1 MPNEIGIPCPKCRL
15 RNLELVILESSLPS
29 RIVKIFKEKKYIRNC
44 IQSGNEDKVSG
55 VSGLGD
61 TPRDY
66 SMFLEG
72 MSHALYW
79 VQGKR
84 LVNPIKIEFLYKD
97 DPEMMEWKD
106 PTEESD

>member
-1 MPNEIGIPCPKCRL
+1 MRI
-15 RNLELVILESSLPS
+15 RNNHRRILVEGASKMRTEKAIDKIQDE
-29 RIVKIFKEKKYIRNC
+29 IFKEKKYIRNC

-72 MSHALYW
+72 MRNALYW

>member
-1 MPNEIGIPCPKCRL
+1 MRI
-15 RNLELVILESSLPS
+15 RNNHRRILVEGASKMRAEKAIDKIQDE
-29 RIVKIFKEKKYIRNC
+29 IFKEKKYIRNC

-66 SMFLEG
+66 RMFNEG
-72 MSHALYW
+72 MSHELYL

>member
-1 MPNEIGIPCPKCRL
+1 MRI
-15 RNLELVILESSLPS
+15 RNNHRRILVEGASKMRTEKAIDKIQDE
-29 RIVKIFKEKKYIRNC
+29 IFKEKKYIRNC

-55 VSGLGD
+55 VSGVGD